1 MKNILLCGAH
11 RTNNFGDTLL
21 AYLYGKRVID
31 SNNNLFMPH
40 ACSEL
45 NKQLINCNWQNAGKK
60 CSQVDALVYH
70 GGGFFSEPANLNTKR
85 MIKAHCRLFSWYI
98 TPFLRLIRNKVPYAI
113 IGVGAGPISLKITR
127 KAVTYIFN
135 NAHTV
140 VVRDNESAEYMKTY
154 GVTRPILVL
163 PDAALSIQKHNIIK
177 DKSNNDI
184 PVIGLHIATL
194 NINPEIKYRILD
206 SICELA
212 KQYQFRITLFT
223 DDADANSQRRT
234 QKKIISY
241 LTEKQISN
249 FSAIQYSDMKDMLQ
263 TLNDLSWVI
272 TDKLHVGICSSGLGK
287 RVVSIPNHHKTQ
299 RFYNQLGVSEWL
311 LDHNTDK
318 RKLTSLFSEL
328 LNEKQ
333 ELNPNIFDN
342 YIEQAYRNFEIFD
355 DFLKSI

>member
-40 ACSEL
+40 ACPEL
-45 NKQLINCNWQNAGKK
+45 NTQLINCDWKNAGKK
-60 CSQVDALVYH
+60 CSQVDAFVYH
-70 GGGFFSEPANLNTKR
+70 GGGFFSEPANLTTKR
-85 MIKAHCRLFSWYI
+85 MIKAHFRLFSWYI
-98 TPFLRLIRNKVPYAI
+98 TPFLRLIHNKVPYAI
-113 IGVGAGPISLKITR
+113 MGVGAGPITPKITR

-140 VVRDNESAEYMKTY
+140 VVRDNESAEYMKSY

-163 PDAALSIQKHNIIK
+163 PDAALSLQKHSIIK
-177 DKSNNDI
+177 DNINNDL
-184 PVIGLHIATL
+184 PVVGLHIATL

-206 SICELA
+206 SICKLA
-212 KQYQFRITLFT
+212 KQYKFKITLFT

-241 LTEKQISN
+241 LTEKQINN
-249 FSAIQYSDMKDMLQ
+249 FSAIEYSNMTSMLQ

-287 RVVSIPNHHKTQ
+287 KVVSIPNHQKTQ
-299 RFYNQLGVSEWL
+299 RFYRQLGVPEWVIDKNIDTNNLMSIFSDL
-311 LDHNTDK
+311 L
-318 RKLTSLFSEL
+318 S
-328 LNEKQ
+328 EKQ
-333 ELNPNIFDN
+333 KHNPTIFNKHIDLSF
-342 YIEQAYRNFEIFD
+342 RNFEILD
-355 DFLKSI
+355 QFLASV